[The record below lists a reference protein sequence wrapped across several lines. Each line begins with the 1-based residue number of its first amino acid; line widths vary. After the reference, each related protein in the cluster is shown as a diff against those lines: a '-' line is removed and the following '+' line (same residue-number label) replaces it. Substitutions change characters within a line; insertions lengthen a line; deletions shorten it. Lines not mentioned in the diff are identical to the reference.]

1 MEKEIVDRVRI
12 IGVDITATNM
22 DDCMTNIQENLG
34 QARGKYICAANVHT
48 TVMAHENVEYRNIQ
62 NQSYMTLPDGKP
74 LSIVGK
80 KRGFPSMGRVTGPE
94 FMETVLSLSEQ
105 NGWTHYFYGNTDE
118 NIRILYNYLKKTYPK
133 LNILGYEPSIF
144 RPLSATEKDELIER
158 INECKPDFVWI
169 GLGAPRQEQ
178 FCAELSG
185 RTNAVWVGVGGAF
198 NVVAG
203 IIPRAPQWMQKC
215 CLEWLYRL
223 LKEPRRLLKRYVVT
237 NTKFIYYLLKDKK

>member
-1 MEKEIVDRVRI
+1 MDRVRI

-48 TVMAHENVEYRNIQ
+48 TVMAHENAEYRNIQ

-74 LSIVGK
+74 LSMVGK
-80 KRGFPSMGRVTGPE
+80 KRGFPSMGRVTGPG

-144 RPLSATEKDELIER
+144 RPLSAAEKDELIER
-158 INECKPDFVWI
+158 INECEPDFVWI
-169 GLGAPRQEQ
+169 GLGAPRRSSSARSSP
-178 FCAELSG
+178 AEPAPYGLASAVHSMWWRESFHERLSG
-185 RTNAVWVGVGGAF
+185 CR
-198 NVVAG
+198 NVVWNG
-203 IIPRAPQWMQKC
+203 CI
-215 CLEWLYRL
+215 
-223 LKEPRRLLKRYVVT
+223 V
-237 NTKFIYYLLKDKK
+237 F

>member
-1 MEKEIVDRVRI
+1 VDRVRI

-48 TVMAHENVEYRNIQ
+48 TVMAHENAEYRNIQ

-74 LSIVGK
+74 LSMVGK
-80 KRGFPSMGRVTGPE
+80 KRGFPSMGRVTGPG

-144 RPLSATEKDELIER
+144 RPLSAAEKDELIER
-158 INECKPDFVWI
+158 INECEPDFVWI

-185 RTNAVWVGVGGAF
+185 RTSAVWVGVGGAF